1 MSWTLE
7 QLSFSLWSGIYS
19 CLLQQENGFVQIHTP
34 IITSN
39 DCEGA
44 GELFEV
50 EVSYNVCCP
59 CLSFPSK
66 WWEQGSVITFAYTTA
81 AVRRERGRQ
90 VFFLRPSLPDRVG
103 AATFGSDVR
112 VRVTVKNT
120 LLTCAFLN
128 ISDSSFIP
136 LFSYRAFSRVYT
148 FGPTFRA
155 ENSQSRRH
163 LAEFYMVEA
172 EISFTE
178 SLEDLTKVCCV
189 L

>member
-1 MSWTLE
+1 MSLFGPE
-7 QLSFSLWSGIYS
+7 FIFV
-19 CLLQQENGFVQIHTP
+19 LLQQENGFVQIHTP

-50 EVSYNVCCP
+50 EVSYNVCP
-59 CLSFPSK
+59 SCLRFQSK
-66 WWEQGSVITFAYTTA
+66 IMRTGAIITFTYTTA
-81 AVRRERGRQ
+81 TVLGERGRQ
-90 VFFLRPSLPDRVG
+90 VFFLRPSLPHRVG
-103 AATFGSDVR
+103 AAPFGSDVR
-112 VRVTVKNT
+112 VRVTVENT
-120 LLTCAFLN
+120 FLTCVFLS
-128 ISDSSFIP
+128 ISAGSFIP
-136 LFSYRAFSRVYT
+136 FFFNRAFSRVYT